1 MRRPTLLAVDGD
13 PAARRGIEDE
23 LRKRYGADYEVVCEP
38 SGAAALG
45 TLEQIVARGGQVA
58 LVLANLYLPDM
69 SGIELMARVHGLDPA
84 AKRALLTRWG
94 DLEVGD
100 RLVRAAVLGQVDDWG
115 LTPWQR
121 GDESFHKLVVRLLD
135 EWAKTH
141 RPGFQAVQVIGE
153 RWSAR
158 AHELRDLLARNKVR
172 YGFLPAG
179 SEEGRALLD
188 RVGATAAQL
197 PVVVTFEG
205 LVLANPSIVEVAEAL
220 SAPTRPAAAAY
231 DVVVLGAGPA
241 GLAAAVYGTSEG
253 LATAVLEHEAL
264 GGQAGTSSMIRNYLG
279 FPRGVSGTELAQRAS
294 EQAWILGADFIYV
307 LSAIGLGTAGSDRVV
322 TLADGAAPTSRA
334 VVLATGVTWRRLGVP
349 SLEALVGVGVFY
361 GPAASEA
368 QAMKGQEVY
377 VVGGANSAGQAAVHL
392 AKYAAQV
399 TMLVRSSTLA
409 EAMSDYLIREI
420 EATPNIGVRYRT
432 EAVEGHGDGRL
443 TALTLRDR
451 STGATET
458 VPATALFILIGAE
471 PHTDWLPDSIR
482 RDRWGFVLTGAD
494 LLEDGK
500 LPAGWPLERPPMPFE
515 TSLPGVFAV
524 GDVHHGS
531 IKRVASAVG
540 EGSVAIRL
548 IHEYLSQRPA

>member
-1 MRRPTLLAVDGD
+1 M
-13 PAARRGIEDE
+13 
-23 LRKRYGADYEVVCEP
+23 
-38 SGAAALG
+38 
-45 TLEQIVARGGQVA
+45 
-58 LVLANLYLPDM
+58 
-69 SGIELMARVHGLDPA
+69 
-84 AKRALLTRWG
+84 
-94 DLEVGD
+94 
-100 RLVRAAVLGQVDDWG
+100 
-115 LTPWQR
+115 
-121 GDESFHKLVVRLLD
+121 
-135 EWAKTH
+135 
-141 RPGFQAVQVIGE
+141 
-153 RWSAR
+153 
-158 AHELRDLLARNKVR
+158 
-172 YGFLPAG
+172 
-179 SEEGRALLD
+179 
-188 RVGATAAQL
+188 
-197 PVVVTFEG
+197 VVTFEG

-294 EQAWILGADFIYV
+294 EQAWILGADFIYGP
-307 LSAIGLGTAGSDRVV
+307 SAIGLGTAGSDRVV
-322 TLADGAAPTSRA
+322 TLADGAAATSRA

-494 LLEDGK
+494 LLGGWQAPGWLAAGAATDAVRDQ
-500 LPAGWPLERPPMPFE
+500 PARGVRGRGCPP
-515 TSLPGVFAV
+515 
-524 GDVHHGS
+524 
-531 IKRVASAVG
+531 RVDQAG
-540 EGSVAIRL
+540 RL
-548 IHEYLSQRPA
+548 GGRGGLGRHPADPRVP